1 MKVLWNL
8 EDNLTQKSSD
18 SYEGGD
24 RIRMIFRKMTTKKTV
39 CNLFLNEQK
48 CCTCI
53 CKSDTLKKSILQQ
66 VLFLNTLMRIFEI
79 LINMLDFSNLFRLQH
94 LHQIFCSNNTLNSH
108 AKFGFVLVMH
118 MQFLIMKSVIEF
130 WGFMS

>member
-53 CKSDTLKKSILQQ
+53 CKSDTLKK
-66 VLFLNTLMRIFEI
+66 
-79 LINMLDFSNLFRLQH
+79 INIATGTFPEHFNEN
-94 LHQIFCSNNTLNSH
+94 IWNSY
-108 AKFGFVLVMH
+108 
-118 MQFLIMKSVIEF
+118 
-130 WGFMS
+130 